1 MSPVWIFSGGRDP
14 AAGRRQAERV
24 LGLDALAA
32 AVREHERALRRNGG
46 LPRPEDIRLYR
57 RLRQITAGRDSRH
70 ERGAA

>member
-1 MSPVWIFSGGRDP
+1 MSPVWIFSGARD
-14 AAGRRQAERV
+14 AAVARRQAERR

-32 AVREHERALRRNGG
+32 AVREHERALRRQDGR
-46 LPRPEDIRLYR
+46 LRPEDVRLYR